1 MDFPTRLQGHMS
13 EGGALAEARVPREHT
28 EVCMGG
34 GCSSSRC
41 WGAGG
46 VTCFEPRG
54 WGRLQTCQMKAA
66 ANTPGRQ
73 GLRPLTGL
81 CLGQRRTCVP
91 CRPRTGWTVATPRS
105 APSSVS
111 TGAAALTPASP
122 RCLGASS
129 LCRTQVRGPASPVS
143 LPGPPPGSLQIPR
156 KPRAPGRDGQHRD
169 CPSGRGPQPEASCTG
184 RSAARGRPLP
194 SLCSA
199 VCANYESSL
208 FKKVLKVKALCPGN

>member
-1 MDFPTRLQGHMS
+1 MGSRASNP
-13 EGGALAEARVPREHT
+13 EA
-28 EVCMGG
+28 GG
-34 GCSSSRC
+34 G
-41 WGAGG
+41 
-46 VTCFEPRG
+46 
-54 WGRLQTCQMKAA
+54 LQTCQMKAA

-143 LPGPPPGSLQIPR
+143 LPAPPREAS
-156 KPRAPGRDGQHRD
+156 RAPGSRAYPGGTASTVTVHRGGGLSQRRRAQGGQLPGAVPCRPFARRFVRTMKAVVSKRCSKSRHCVQGTSLKTILERSGKHTGLGSWADIRGLARQTKHRH
-169 CPSGRGPQPEASCTG
+169 
-184 RSAARGRPLP
+184 L
-194 SLCSA
+194 
-199 VCANYESSL
+199 
-208 FKKVLKVKALCPGN
+208 